1 MSRSPLLQ
9 SLWEVSVLAC
19 SCLWFCLFETKPDNR
34 IELWQS
40 RSMLVWNR
48 LEPKKRGRLKTQNS
62 FRPTGKNL
70 VVLSTQWTDGFFCI
84 LCAGLVLARKSPSL
98 SVGGQDLT
106 SVRSERSGR
115 SERLKKFRRLF
126 TEIQDKDRIAARRHK
141 ETCRQNGRHFAT
153 HSKR

>member
-62 FRPTGKNL
+62 FRPTCKNL

-84 LCAGLVLARKSPSL
+84 LCPGLVLARKSPSL

-106 SVRSERSGR
+106 SVRSERSDR
-115 SERLKKFRRLF
+115 SERSKNSEDYYYRD
-126 TEIQDKDRIAARRHK
+126 Q
-141 ETCRQNGRHFAT
+141 RQGSDCSPAT
-153 HSKR
+153 